1 MELNENLPQNEETKA
16 TPTKQEEEINLYWSE
31 DKPGA
36 LDIYS
41 YPQLLSIK
49 DYLKIALIYPF
60 FIQIGLALLGIF
72 NSEMSSSMVF
82 FGALIS
88 IVMLLPFIGL
98 MQMVKHSLVYRKPNA
113 PFLVKSAF
121 WMTMLFWLIMFVSLL
136 MQGQSGV
143 VLSLLLSV
151 LYGYI
156 GLKECG
162 SGELDDVFPS
172 EYRKVTIM
180 DYLLVFAFFVA
191 PFILSAVYLGIMIF
205 WNSFLM

>member
-1 MELNENLPQNEETKA
+1 MELNDKLPQIEETKA

-49 DYLKIALIYPF
+49 DYMKIALIYPF

-72 NSEMSSSMVF
+72 NPEITSSMLF
-82 FGALIS
+82 FGALLC
-88 IVMLLPFIGL
+88 IVMLLPYIGL
-98 MQMVKHSLVYRKPNA
+98 TQMVNHALIYHKPNA

-121 WMTMLFWLIMFVSLL
+121 WMSMLFWLIMFVSLL

-143 VLSLLLSV
+143 VLSLLLSL

-156 GLKECG
+156 GLNECG
-162 SGELDDVFPS
+162 NGELDDVFPS
-172 EYRKVTIM
+172 EYRKVSIVDFM
-180 DYLLVFAFFVA
+180 LVFAFFVA
-191 PFILSAVYLGIMIF
+191 PFILYAVYLGIMEYFGIVF
-205 WNSFLM
+205 

>member
-1 MELNENLPQNEETKA
+1 MELNEKLPQNEETKA
-16 TPTKQEEEINLYWSE
+16 TPTTQEEEINLYWSE

-49 DYLKIALIYPF
+49 DYMKIALIYPF
-60 FIQIGLALLGIF
+60 LVQIGISLLGF
-72 NSEMSSSMVF
+72 FSSEISSSFVLY
-82 FGALIS
+82 GIIGY

-98 MQMVKHSLVYRKPNA
+98 MQMVNHALIYRKPNV

-121 WMTMLFWLIMFVSLL
+121 WVSMLFWVVMFVSLL

-143 VLSLLLSV
+143 VLPLLLSV
-151 LYGYI
+151 IYGYM

-162 SGELDDVFPS
+162 AGELDDVFP
-172 EYRKVTIM
+172 EDFRKSSIV
-180 DYLLVFAFFVA
+180 DFLLVFAFFAA
-191 PFILSAVYLGIMIF
+191 PFILSAIYLGIME
-205 WNSFLM
+205 

>member
-16 TPTKQEEEINLYWSE
+16 TATTQEEEINLYWSE
-31 DKPGA
+31 DNPGA

-49 DYLKIALIYPF
+49 DYMKIALIYPF
-60 FIQIGLALLGIF
+60 FIQIVLALLVIF
-72 NSEMSSSMVF
+72 TFGVTSSMVLY
-82 FGALIS
+82 GILYY

-98 MQMVKHSLVYRKPNA
+98 MQMVNHSLIYRKPNA

-121 WMTMLFWLIMFVSLL
+121 WMSMLFWLIMFVSLL

-143 VLSLLLSV
+143 VLALLLSV
-151 LYGYI
+151 IYGYM

-162 SGELDDVFPS
+162 AGELDDVFPT
-172 EYRKVTIM
+172 EYRKVSIT
-180 DYLLVFAFFVA
+180 DFLLVFSFFA
-191 PFILSAVYLGIMIF
+191 TPFILYAVYLAVMDYFGIVF
-205 WNSFLM
+205 